1 MGERRRAGRGVRGVP
16 TAAQLDVRAAQPR
29 PESFIDRITRAMHS
43 HAPTTAERDEPFREA
58 GVALVLRPR
67 AETDAEV
74 LLIRRAERAG
84 DPWSGQVALP
94 GGRHSAIDTSLE
106 DTAVRETLEEVGLDI
121 RANGTVLGALDDL
134 RPRTPALPPIIV
146 RPFVCVVPEPPPL
159 ELNYEVAA
167 SRWIPVSELFAPSAR
182 VQTTVEVRNLRM
194 RVDAYVVDDYL
205 VWGMTER
212 ILFTLQRLSNSVEAD

>member
-1 MGERRRAGRGVRGVP
+1 
-16 TAAQLDVRAAQPR
+16 
-29 PESFIDRITRAMHS
+29 MHS
-43 HAPTTAERDEPFREA
+43 HVPTLAERDEPFREA
-58 GVALVLRPR
+58 GVALVLRPHG
-67 AETDAEV
+67 ETDADL

-94 GGRHSAIDTSLE
+94 GGRYAATDTSLE
-106 DTAVRETLEEVGLDI
+106 DTALRETLEEVGLDI
-121 RANGTVLGALDDL
+121 RANGTVLGALDEL

-146 RPFVCVVPEPPPL
+146 RPFVCVVSEPAPL

-182 VQTTVEVRNLRM
+182 VQTAVEVRDLRL

-212 ILFTLQRLSNSVEAD
+212 IIFTLQHLSNPSEAD

>member
-1 MGERRRAGRGVRGVP
+1 MR
-16 TAAQLDVRAAQPR
+16 
-29 PESFIDRITRAMHS
+29 S
-43 HAPTTAERDEPFREA
+43 HAPALAERDEPFREA

-67 AETDAEV
+67 GDTDAEL

-94 GGRHSAIDTSLE
+94 GGRFSASDASLE
-106 DTAVRETLEEVGLDI
+106 DTALRETLEEVGLDV
-121 RANGTVLGALDDL
+121 RANGHVLGALDEL

-146 RPFVCVVPEPPPL
+146 RPYVCVVPDPPPL

-167 SRWIPVSELFAPSAR
+167 SRWIPVSELFAPGAR
-182 VQTTVEVRNLRM
+182 VQTSVEVRNIRM
-194 RVDAYVVDDYL
+194 RVDAFVVDDYL

-212 ILFTLQRLSNSVEAD
+212 ILMTLWQLSQTSGAD

>member
-1 MGERRRAGRGVRGVP
+1 
-16 TAAQLDVRAAQPR
+16 
-29 PESFIDRITRAMHS
+29 MHS
-43 HAPTTAERDEPFREA
+43 HAPTRAERDEPFREA
-58 GVALVLRPR
+58 GVALVLRPHGD
-67 AETDAEV
+67 TDADL

-94 GGRHSAIDTSLE
+94 GGRHSATDTSLE

-167 SRWIPVSELFAPSAR
+167 SRWIPVSELFSPNAR
-182 VQTTVEVRNLRM
+182 VQTTVEVRDLRL

-212 ILFTLQRLSNSVEAD
+212 ILFTLQHLSNPSEAH